1 MVWQV
6 RIFCEENAEKALL
19 PIMDKL
25 VGAIKVVAEEATGIL
40 YPKETSK
47 LSLFIT
53 SPYLS

>member
-1 MVWQV
+1 
-6 RIFCEENAEKALL
+6 
-19 PIMDKL
+19 MDKL
-25 VGAIKVVAEEATGIL
+25 VGAIKVVAGEATRIL